1 MAQIPRIFVREG
13 AKCAR
18 IRGQFARDS
27 ALKTELEEKY
37 INKVL
42 EEQGEEEKDCSRWV
56 IDSYWVRLDR
66 VEIPLIVSVSPGLR

>member
-1 MAQIPRIFVREG
+1 MNFRSRRGQVWP
-13 AKCAR
+13 R

-56 IDSYWVRLDR
+56 IDSYGLDR

>member
-56 IDSYWVRLDR
+56 IDSYGLDR

>member
-1 MAQIPRIFVREG
+1 M
-13 AKCAR
+13 
-18 IRGQFARDS
+18 
-27 ALKTELEEKY
+27 KTELEEKY

-56 IDSYWVRLDR
+56 IDSYGLDR